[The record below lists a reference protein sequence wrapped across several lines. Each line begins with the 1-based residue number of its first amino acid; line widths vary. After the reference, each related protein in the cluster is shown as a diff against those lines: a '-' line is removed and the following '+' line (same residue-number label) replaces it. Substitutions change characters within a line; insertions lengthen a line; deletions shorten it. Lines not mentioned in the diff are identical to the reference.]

1 MNSGRMG
8 ERTNKRENGLP
19 KGEVMFRLT
28 IAMDETIN
36 SGSVRINSYTPDV
49 IPRMKE
55 SNWVLMVLVV

>member
-1 MNSGRMG
+1 
-8 ERTNKRENGLP
+8 
-19 KGEVMFRLT
+19 MFRLT
-28 IAMDETIN
+28 IAMDEAIN